1 MVSLRGLGF
10 EGLAEMQRGLGGM
23 MSGAVIAALLVTGT
37 APALA
42 AIPAAQP
49 GWHQAD
55 QDYWGRDRRRWDR
68 DRRDRGRWDRRR
80 RDRGGIDGGDVLAGA
95 AVIGV
100 LAAVLSSADKKRKRE
115 EAERNAP
122 PPQQD
127 DPHWGD
133 GPDGSSTGNAPG
145 SYPDDGD
152 YNAPPAN
159 AGGDWNADRDRAPAD
174 GNGQYADGAIISSE
188 SAAVDACGVAAEREA
203 ERFGGNPSVGEVDR
217 VDGSGREWQIG
228 GTIEVRR
235 DTRIRAQ
242 SHRFT
247 CSVRYGK
254 VDQVEVD
261 EQVLAAR

>member
-1 MVSLRGLGF
+1 
-10 EGLAEMQRGLGGM
+10 MQRGFGGM

-37 APALA
+37 APAMA
-42 AIPAAQP
+42 AVPAVAQP

-68 DRRDRGRWDRRR
+68 GRWDRRQR
-80 RDRGGIDGGDVLAGA
+80 GRGGIDGGDVLAGA

-122 PPQQD
+122 PPSQD
-127 DPHWGD
+127 GGRWDDRPYD
-133 GPDGSSTGNAPG
+133 QSADNSRND
-145 SYPDDGD
+145 YPDDGD
-152 YNAPPAN
+152 YGAAPSGGWNDDAN
-159 AGGDWNADRDRAPAD
+159 RDGDRDPAPAPD
-174 GNGQYADGAIISSE
+174 GPYADGAIISSE
-188 SAAVDACGVAAEREA
+188 SAAVDACSVAAEREA
-203 ERFGGNPSVGEVDR
+203 ERFGGNSSVGGVDR

-228 GTIEVRR
+228 GTIDVRR

-247 CSVRYGK
+247 CSVRYGR
-254 VDQVEVD
+254 VDQVDVD
-261 EQVLAAR
+261 EQILAAR